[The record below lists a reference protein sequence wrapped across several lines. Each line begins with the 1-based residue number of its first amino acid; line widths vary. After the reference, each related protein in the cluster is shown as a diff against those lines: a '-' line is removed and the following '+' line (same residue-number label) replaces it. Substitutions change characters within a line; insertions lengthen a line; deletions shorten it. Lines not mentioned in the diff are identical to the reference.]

1 MPKFEKQYV
10 HFMWSDELEGKTVFF
25 ADYIS
30 DLKKRV
36 ESNDAYYYEKA
47 VQGEGGAPFRMLS
60 NAVRLSC
67 WQFAYYDPYY
77 ELKLAHEQGHKIQVL
92 AKGND
97 KWSDLWL
104 DLSNP
109 DWELE
114 PEMYRVKPDGPAP
127 KPEPE
132 LELAETLITNRV
144 LAQWLAEGYGQY
156 MDVEF
161 KVARTYYCYD
171 CYEASADDA
180 QINKDRRVRLWGDT
194 EWHVPTR
201 KYMDMHLGDDVYAI
215 GG

>member
-10 HFMWSDELEGKTVFF
+10 HFMWSDELEGKMVFF
-25 ADYIS
+25 ADYIPQ
-30 DLKKRV
+30 LKQRV
-36 ESNDAYYYEKA
+36 EDTIIGHYAKA
-47 VQGEGGAPFRMLS
+47 TKGDVNLPFRIADGQA
-60 NAVRLSC
+60 NWA
-67 WQFAYYDPYY
+67 FAYYDPYY
-77 ELKLAHEQGHKIQVL
+77 ELKLAHEHGHKIQVL

-97 KWSDLWL
+97 KWPDLWL

-127 KPEPE
+127 K
-132 LELAETLITNRV
+132 LELAEKPELALALITNRV
-144 LAQWLAEGYGQY
+144 LAQWLAKGYGQY
-156 MDVEF
+156 MDVDF

-171 CYEASADDA
+171 CCETSTDDEPVNED
-180 QINKDRRVRLWGDT
+180 IRVRLWGDT

-201 KYMDMHLGDDVYAI
+201 KYMYMHLGDDVYAI